1 MYNDILDAGTRKLNE
16 LFGDDYE
23 IYTDPVKQGLTEPC
37 FFVQILEPTEKP
49 MIGCRYYRET
59 GFIIQYLPKETP
71 QTLREM
77 NRAAELLMD
86 GMEYITL
93 ADGSQLRGTGRSIRP
108 DLDERL
114 LTFLVSYGM
123 FVVKARQEETTMES
137 IEIEKGM
144 VK

>member
-1 MYNDILDAGTRKLNE
+1 
-16 LFGDDYE
+16 
-23 IYTDPVKQGLTEPC
+23 
-37 FFVQILEPTEKP
+37 
-49 MIGCRYYRET
+49 
-59 GFIIQYLPKETP
+59 
-71 QTLREM
+71 
-77 NRAAELLMD
+77 
-86 GMEYITL
+86 MEYITL

>member
-1 MYNDILDAGTRKLNE
+1 MYNDILDAVTRRLNE

-59 GFIIQYLPKETP
+59 GFVIQYLPKETP

-77 NRAAELLMD
+77 NRAAELLM
-86 GMEYITL
+86 
-93 ADGSQLRGTGRSIRP
+93 P

-123 FVVKARQEETTMES
+123 FVVKSRQEETTMET

>member
-1 MYNDILDAGTRKLNE
+1 
-16 LFGDDYE
+16 
-23 IYTDPVKQGLTEPC
+23 
-37 FFVQILEPTEKP
+37 
-49 MIGCRYYRET
+49 
-59 GFIIQYLPKETP
+59 
-71 QTLREM
+71 M